1 MSWCVVV
8 VVRRRSITDEAEAN
22 DAKGERADDEW
33 GMEEAE
39 EDRPGLD
46 EAEEGEDDGEEALV
60 SSKGASM
67 AALSA
72 KSFRLCTRRSIIT
85 VPGLSM
91 SDYASK
97 KGTVSFFC
105 GSIGRLNRKNGN

>member
-1 MSWCVVV
+1 MAASLLVCPPTIWLRPFGALTGGDMSWCVV

-22 DAKGERADDEW
+22 DANGERADDEW
-33 GMEEAE
+33 GTEEAE

-46 EAEEGEDDGEEALV
+46 EEEEGEEDGEEEALVV

-72 KSFRLCTRRSIIT
+72 KSFRLCTRRSIIAVQCLYT
-85 VPGLSM
+85 
-91 SDYASK
+91 
-97 KGTVSFFC
+97 
-105 GSIGRLNRKNGN
+105 